1 MRTKFPLLSPLLIL
15 GLIAAPALAY
25 VDMAPTL
32 GSIVRDA
39 HTIAVIEVDRFRPET
54 GALLLK
60 KVRDLKGT
68 AAEPIKHQLLRE
80 GESAVEPALFEWAEP
95 GRRGIL
101 LVSSRTALVC
111 VGRGWY
117 QANAT
122 TDGWWRIGA
131 PRPDLPLAYWG
142 NVSRLTGAIERM
154 LKGHSAVITM
164 LPHGAEQEGASFDLA
179 FNRSNLPGLV
189 KVQRL
194 KANLQMPP
202 KVLMVS
208 ASTAYLVGP
217 GLAGDEEIPG
227 LRDKLKD
234 ADAEVRAESAG
245 DLGSLGA
252 KSASAKTDLIA
263 LLDDTA
269 PTVSL
274 AAAGALLRIDPK
286 EPRALAVLKKG
297 LSSADPIVR
306 RHAASAIGMS
316 GSGALAESLI
326 AALRD
331 SDLRVRR
338 SALQAVATL
347 GPAASKTV
355 DAVAELLDEPAT
367 ATDAADALGRIGPAA
382 RPALKKIAKLFA
394 AGPKTQHWAAVRA
407 MSQIGGADAHPAV
420 EFMIRELPRASE
432 YDGYNIL
439 IYLAMLG
446 PDAKDALPAI
456 RQSRVKNPILRQSTA
471 WAIEPDGRFP
481 FGFGFP
487 MGDAD
492 FARFIFE
499 SYLRELGD
507 NLKPGAI
514 AMAKKTLDGQ
524 TNDLPT
530 WAFDLLARYPEDSLA
545 VLTPALKSDNL
556 ARRERAAV
564 AIGYMGSAGVGAKG
578 NVVAAADRAEGE
590 KERRLMRWCLRH
602 IDTK

>member
-1 MRTKFPLLSPLLIL
+1 MRTEARSSPLIL
-15 GLIAAPALAY
+15 GLIVTPALGY
-25 VDMAPTL
+25 VDMAPTI

-39 HTIAVIEVDRFRPET
+39 HTIALVEVDRFRPET

-60 KVRDLKGT
+60 KVRDLKGKT
-68 AAEPIKHQLLRE
+68 DEPLKHQLLRE

-101 LVSSRTALVC
+101 LVSNRTALVC

-117 QANAT
+117 QVNASA
-122 TDGWWRIGA
+122 DGWWRIGA

-142 NVSRLTGAIERM
+142 NVSRLTDAIERM
-154 LKGHSAVITM
+154 LKGRSAVITM

-208 ASTAYLVGP
+208 ASTAYIVGP
-217 GLAGDEEIPG
+217 GLAGEDDIPG

-234 ADAEVRAESAG
+234 ADAEVRAESAD

-252 KSASAKTDLIA
+252 RSASAKTDLVA
-263 LLDDTA
+263 LLEDATPA
-269 PTVSL
+269 VAL
-274 AAAGALLRIDPK
+274 AAAGALLRIEAN
-286 EPRALAVLKKG
+286 EPRAVAILTKG
-297 LSSADPIVR
+297 LASADPIVR
-306 RHAASAIGMS
+306 RHAAAAIGLS
-316 GSGALAESLI
+316 GSAALAGPL
-326 AALRD
+326 AAVLHD
-331 SDLRVRR
+331 TDLRVRR
-338 SALQAVATL
+338 TALRAVATL
-347 GPAASKTV
+347 GPAAAKAV
-355 DAVAELLDEPAT
+355 DAVAELLDEAAT
-367 ATDAADALGRIGPAA
+367 ATDAADTLGRIGPAA
-382 RPALKKIAKLFA
+382 RSTLKRIAKLFKS
-394 AGPKTQHWAAVRA
+394 GPTTQHWAAVRA
-407 MSQIGGADAHPAV
+407 MAQIGGDDAHPAV

-432 YDGYNIL
+432 YDGYNMM

-446 PDAKDALPAI
+446 PVAKDALPAI

-481 FGFGFP
+481 FGFG

-507 NLKPGAI
+507 NLKPGAV

-545 VLTPALKSDNL
+545 VLTPALMSDSL

-564 AIGYMGSAGVGAKG
+564 AIGYMGPAGVGAKAD
-578 NVVAAADRAEGE
+578 VVAAVNRAEGE
-590 KERRLMRWCLRH
+590 KERRLLRWCLRH
-602 IDTK
+602 IDSK

>member
-1 MRTKFPLLSPLLIL
+1 MRTKLLPFLIL
-15 GLIAAPALAY
+15 GLIATPAIAY

-32 GSIVRDA
+32 GSIIRDA
-39 HTIAVIEVDRFRPET
+39 HTIALVEVDRFRPET

-60 KVRDLKGT
+60 KVRDLKGS
-68 AAEPIKHQLLRE
+68 ADESVKHQLLRE

-101 LVSSRTALVC
+101 LVSNRTALVC

-117 QANAT
+117 QANASA
-122 TDGWWRIGA
+122 DGWWRIGA

-142 NVSRLTGAIERM
+142 NVSRLTDAIERM
-154 LKGHSAVITM
+154 LKGRSAIITM

-179 FNRSNLPGLV
+179 LNRANLPGLV

-217 GLAGDEEIPG
+217 GLAGEDEIPA

-252 KSASAKTDLIA
+252 RSASAKADLA
-263 LLDDTA
+263 LLLDDPA
-269 PTVSL
+269 PTVAL
-274 AAAGALLRIDPK
+274 AAAGALLRIEPN
-286 EPRALAVLKKG
+286 EPRALGALKKG
-297 LSSADPIVR
+297 LASADPIIR

-316 GSGALAESLI
+316 GSAALAEALV

-331 SDLRVRR
+331 TDLRVRR
-338 SALQAVATL
+338 TALQAVATL
-347 GPAASKTV
+347 GPAAAKTT
-355 DAVAELLDEPAT
+355 DAVAELLDEPAA

-382 RPALKKIAKLFA
+382 RPTLKKIAKLLTT
-394 AGPKTQHWAAVRA
+394 GPKTQHWAAVRA

-420 EFMIRELPRASE
+420 DFMIRELPRASE

-446 PDAKDALPAI
+446 PVAKDAIPAI
-456 RQSRVKNPILRQSTA
+456 YQSRVKNPILRQSTA

-481 FGFGFP
+481 FGFG

-507 NLKPGAI
+507 NLKPGAV

-545 VLTPALKSDNL
+545 VLTPALKSDSL

-564 AIGYMGSAGVGAKG
+564 AIGYMGPAGVGAKG
-578 NVVAAADRAEGE
+578 DVASAIDRAGGE
-590 KERRLMRWCLRH
+590 KERRLMRWTLRH
-602 IDTK
+602 IETK

>member
-1 MRTKFPLLSPLLIL
+1 MKLPLLLIL
-15 GLIAAPALAY
+15 GLIATPVLGY
-25 VDMAPTL
+25 VDMAPTI

-39 HTIAVIEVDRFRPET
+39 HTIALVEVDRFRPET
-54 GALLLK
+54 GALLLN
-60 KVRDLKGT
+60 KVRDLKGKID
-68 AAEPIKHQLLRE
+68 EPIKHQLLRE

-101 LVSSRTALVC
+101 LVSNKTALVC

-117 QANAT
+117 QVNASA
-122 TDGWWRIGA
+122 DGWWRIGA

-142 NVSRLTGAIERM
+142 NVSRLTDAIERM
-154 LKGHSAVITM
+154 LKGRSAVITM

-179 FNRSNLPGLV
+179 FNRANLPGLV

-194 KANLQMPP
+194 KANLAMPP

-217 GLAGDEEIPG
+217 GLAGDDEIPS

-234 ADAEVRAESAG
+234 ADAEVRAESAC

-252 KSASAKTDLIA
+252 KSAAAKGELVA
-263 LLDDTA
+263 LLDDPT
-269 PTVSL
+269 PTVAL
-274 AAAGALLRIDPK
+274 AAAGALLRIEPN
-286 EPRALAVLKKG
+286 EPRAVAVLTKG
-297 LSSADPIVR
+297 LASADPIVR
-306 RHAASAIGMS
+306 RHAAAAVGLS
-316 GSGALAESLI
+316 GSASMAEPLV
-326 AALRD
+326 AVLRD

-338 SALQAVATL
+338 TALQAVATL
-347 GPAASKTV
+347 GPAASKTI
-355 DAVAELLDEPAT
+355 DAVADALDDPAT

-382 RPALKKIAKLFA
+382 RPTLKRIAKLFA
-394 AGPKTQHWAAVRA
+394 SGPKTQHWAAVRA
-407 MSQIGGADAHPAV
+407 MSQIGGDDAHPAV

-432 YDGYNIL
+432 YDGYNML

-446 PDAKDALPAI
+446 PVAKDALPAI

-481 FGFGFP
+481 FGFG
-487 MGDAD
+487 MGDVD
-492 FARFIFE
+492 FARYIFE

-507 NLKPGAI
+507 NLKPAAV

-524 TNDLPT
+524 TNALPT
-530 WAFDLLARYPEDSLA
+530 WAFDLLARYPEESLG
-545 VLTPALKSDNL
+545 VLTPALKSDSL

-564 AIGYMGSAGVGAKG
+564 AIGYMGPAGIGAKG
-578 NVVAAADRAEGE
+578 EVLAAVDRAGGE
-590 KERRLMRWCLRH
+590 KERRLMRWCLKH
-602 IDTK
+602 IDVVK